1 MMDFIRKKINRKL
14 FLIMSISL
22 ITVFACLPVFARN
35 HVDKMDI
42 DVTIHDNGSA
52 SITQRWVGTF
62 DEGTEVYLPIED
74 KSLSVRNLKV
84 WKGSREYLE
93 AEGWDV
99 DWSFEQKKW
108 RSGINRTAKGVELC
122 FGISEYGES
131 IYTFSYDIDPLV
143 KSYIESDGFNFQ
155 FVNPGMGTFPSDVNL
170 RIQVEGGKNLSTG
183 NARIWG
189 FGYEGMTSFSEDGYA
204 IAFSTSPLSGS
215 NYMNVTLEIFKGLI
229 TPNVEINDTFENAV
243 LNVAL
248 ENSSYAETIASEN
261 DNGLSLFEIIFF
273 AIIGFSFI
281 NFIVQMILKVRRKK
295 ALKKF
300 YNNGN
305 YFRDTPNAGNLAM
318 SHILYKDFDI
328 WKNKDTNVIGAIIMK
343 MINNGN
349 LEPLQ
354 EKSYGFF
361 GNEKVSTSLRV
372 GKEPEDPLLK
382 ELYNIIIQ
390 AAGDDG
396 VLQENELKRYAQKN
410 YEALIEYIK
419 SLDTRG
425 HSALNQEGCYLKVGG
440 KKLADLNEKGQK
452 ELSEVYGLRKFLD
465 EFTLI
470 NERSI
475 TEGVIWEDLMVYA
488 TLFGIAEKVLSE
500 LKEVYPD
507 RLVEVEKISHTYYVS
522 DIYFRSLYFSTYNA
536 RRAAEIAKAAT
547 MAAKGLGGMASLSG
561 GGGFSGGGSGG
572 GTR

>member
-22 ITVFACLPVFARN
+22 ISVFACLPVFARN

-52 SITQRWVGTF
+52 SITQRWTGTF

-93 AEGWDV
+93 ADGWDV

-204 IAFSTSPLSGS
+204 IAFSTSPLKGS

-243 LNVAL
+243 LNRAL
-248 ENSSYAETIASEN
+248 VGSSFEETLANESRQSFTTI
-261 DNGLSLFEIIFF
+261 LFF
-273 AIIGFSFI
+273 ALILFSFVYKI
-281 NFIVQMILKVRRKK
+281 ILSTKRKLS
-295 ALKKF
+295 LKKF
-300 YNNGN
+300 YKEAN

>member
-1 MMDFIRKKINRKL
+1 MIDFIREKIYRKL
-14 FLIMSISL
+14 ILVTSISL
-22 ITVFACLPVFARN
+22 ISVFACLPVFARN

-93 AEGWDV
+93 AEGWNV

-143 KSYIESDGFNFQ
+143 KSYIDSDGFNFQ
-155 FVNPGMGTFPSDVNL
+155 FVNSGMGTFPSDVNL

-204 IAFSTSPLSGS
+204 IAFSTSPLRGS

-243 LNVAL
+243 LNRAL
-248 ENSSYAETIASEN
+248 VGSSFEETLANESRQSFTTI
-261 DNGLSLFEIIFF
+261 LFF
-273 AIIGFSFI
+273 ALILFSFVYK
-281 NFIVQMILKVRRKK
+281 IVLSTKRKLS
-295 ALKKF
+295 LKKF
-300 YNNGN
+300 YKEAN

-396 VLQENELKRYAQKN
+396 VLQENELKKYAQQN

-419 SLDTRG
+419 SLDTKG
-425 HSALNQEGCYLKVGG
+425 HSALNQDGCYLKVGG

-488 TLFGIAEKVLSE
+488 TLFGIAEKVLTE

-507 RLVEVEKISHTYYVS
+507 KLVEVEKISHTYYVS

>member
-1 MMDFIRKKINRKL
+1 MDFIRKKINRKL

-22 ITVFACLPVFARN
+22 ITVFACLPAFARN

-204 IAFSTSPLSGS
+204 IAFSTSPLKGS

-243 LNVAL
+243 LNRAL
-248 ENSSYAETIASEN
+248 VGSSFEETLANESRQSFTTI
-261 DNGLSLFEIIFF
+261 LFF
-273 AIIGFSFI
+273 ALILFSFVYK
-281 NFIVQMILKVRRKK
+281 IVLSTKRKLS
-295 ALKKF
+295 LKKF
-300 YNNGN
+300 YKEAN

-349 LEPLQ
+349 LEPMQ

>member
-1 MMDFIRKKINRKL
+1 MIDFIREKIYRKL
-14 FLIMSISL
+14 ILVTSISL

-93 AEGWDV
+93 ADGWNV

-204 IAFSTSPLSGS
+204 IAFSTSPLRGS

-243 LNVAL
+243 LNRAL
-248 ENSSYAETIASEN
+248 VGSSFEETLANESRQSFTTI
-261 DNGLSLFEIIFF
+261 LFF
-273 AIIGFSFI
+273 ALILFSFVYKI
-281 NFIVQMILKVRRKK
+281 ILSTKRKHR
-295 ALKKF
+295 LKKF
-300 YNNGN
+300 YKEAN

-382 ELYNIIIQ
+382 ELYNIIIK
-390 AAGDDG
+390 ASGDDG
-396 VLQENELKRYAQKN
+396 VLQENELKKYAQQN

-419 SLDTRG
+419 SLDTKG

-507 RLVEVEKISHTYYVS
+507 KLVEVEKISHTYYVS

>member
-1 MMDFIRKKINRKL
+1 MIDFIREKIYRKL
-14 FLIMSISL
+14 ILVTSISL
-22 ITVFACLPVFARN
+22 ILVFACLPVFARN

-93 AEGWDV
+93 ADGWNV

-155 FVNPGMGTFPSDVNL
+155 FVNSGMGTFPSDVNL

-204 IAFSTSPLSGS
+204 IAFSTSPLRGS

-243 LNVAL
+243 LNRAL
-248 ENSSYAETIASEN
+248 VGSSFEETLANESRQSFTTI
-261 DNGLSLFEIIFF
+261 LFF
-273 AIIGFSFI
+273 ALILFSFVYK
-281 NFIVQMILKVRRKK
+281 IVLSTKRKLS
-295 ALKKF
+295 LKKF
-300 YNNGN
+300 YKEAN

-382 ELYNIIIQ
+382 ELYNIIIK
-390 AAGDDG
+390 ASGDDG
-396 VLQENELKRYAQKN
+396 VLQENELKKYAQQN

-419 SLDTRG
+419 SLDTKG

-507 RLVEVEKISHTYYVS
+507 KLVEVEKISHTYYVS

>member
-1 MMDFIRKKINRKL
+1 MTDFIIKINRKL
-14 FLIMSISL
+14 FLVMSIFL

-215 NYMNVTLEIFKGLI
+215 SYMNVTLEIFKGLI

-243 LNVAL
+243 LNRAL
-248 ENSSYAETIASEN
+248 VGSSFEETLANESRQSFITI
-261 DNGLSLFEIIFF
+261 LFF
-273 AIIGFSFI
+273 ALILFSFVYKI
-281 NFIVQMILKVRRKK
+281 ILGTKRKHR
-295 ALKKF
+295 LKKF
-300 YNNGN
+300 YKEAN
-305 YFRDTPNAGNLAM
+305 YFRDTPNGGNLAM

>member
-1 MMDFIRKKINRKL
+1 MIDFIREKIYRKL
-14 FLIMSISL
+14 ILVTSISL
-22 ITVFACLPVFARN
+22 ISVFACLPVFARN

-74 KSLSVRNLKV
+74 KSLSVRDLKV

-93 AEGWDV
+93 AEGWNV

-204 IAFSTSPLSGS
+204 IAFSTSPLRGS

-243 LNVAL
+243 LNRAL
-248 ENSSYAETIASEN
+248 VGSSFEETLANESRQSFTTI
-261 DNGLSLFEIIFF
+261 LFF
-273 AIIGFSFI
+273 ALILFGFVYKIILST
-281 NFIVQMILKVRRKK
+281 KRKHR
-295 ALKKF
+295 LKKF
-300 YNNGN
+300 YKEAN

-361 GNEKVSTSLRV
+361 GNEKVSTSLRD

-396 VLQENELKRYAQKN
+396 VLQENELKKYAQQN

-419 SLDTRG
+419 SLDTKG

-507 RLVEVEKISHTYYVS
+507 KLVEVEKISHTYYVS